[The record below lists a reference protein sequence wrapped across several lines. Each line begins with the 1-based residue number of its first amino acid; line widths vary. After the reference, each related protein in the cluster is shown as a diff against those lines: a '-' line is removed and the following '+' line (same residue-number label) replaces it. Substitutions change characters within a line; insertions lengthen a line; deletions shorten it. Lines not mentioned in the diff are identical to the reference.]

1 MPKNKKISK
10 NKPKSSLPN
19 HYKIAALLI
28 IVIAAIYF
36 IFISGGKSP
45 DNNEEEYMFRK
56 DGELT
61 FLDSSGTVLTKID
74 IQIARNEYDREL
86 GLMFRKSMNENQG
99 MLFIFPDNRIRSFW
113 MRNTEIPLD
122 IIFVDSANTIL
133 NIAKNTIPYSDNSYS
148 SSGPAKYVVEVNGSF
163 TDRHN
168 IARRDKISWIKT
180 E

>member
-1 MPKNKKISK
+1 MTKNKKISK
-10 NKPKSSLPN
+10 NKPKSNLPN
-19 HYKIAALLI
+19 YYKIAALLI

-45 DNNEEEYMFRK
+45 DNTEEEYMFRK

-61 FLDSSGTVLTKID
+61 FLDSSGMVLTKID

-99 MLFIFPDNRIRSFW
+99 MLFIFPDERIRNFW

-122 IIFVDSANTIL
+122 MIFINDSKTIL
-133 NIAKNTIPYSDNSYS
+133 NIAKNTIPYSDTSYS
-148 SSGPAKYVVEVNGSF
+148 SAGPARYVLEVNGGF
-163 TDRHN
+163 TEKH
-168 IARRDKISWIKT
+168 KINRGVKVNWT
-180 E
+180 LTH